1 MRPPIRRTPDQTRA
15 LIIDA
20 AIAVAAEGGSM
31 ALTLDAVVERLPISK
46 GALLHHFPTKAAL
59 LEGMFDELTRQYV
72 EAVRAEAAKDP
83 NPYNRNARAAMRLAV
98 KDPGDE
104 RDLILGRAA
113 LAACAID
120 PAMARR
126 WRDQTAVLQDD
137 DPADAAG
144 RDDALMLRLL
154 ANGLWMSD
162 LFGLFDVTPDQRAAI
177 GALLT
182 GPEDMQ

>member
-1 MRPPIRRTPDQTRA
+1 MI
-15 LIIDA
+15 LEA
-20 AIAVAAEGGSM
+20 AIAVSAEGGAS
-31 ALTLDAVVERLPISK
+31 ALTLDAVVDRLPISK

-72 EAVRAEAAKDP
+72 EAVRAEARNDP
-83 NPYNRNARAAMRLAV
+83 NPYNRNARATMRVAV
-98 KDPGDE
+98 KDRGDE
-104 RDLILGRAA
+104 KDIVLGRAA
-113 LAACAID
+113 LAVCAID

-126 WRDQTAVLQDD
+126 WRDQTAVLQED
-137 DPADAAG
+137 DPVDAAG